1 MNFREASR
9 RLADLNTSETGMT
22 SDWPTDR
29 PTYQNP
35 PTQTDGLDPAALSGP
50 SPLNSGVGPYGEKV
64 VTDPLVPVP
73 DHDAGGSMPHL
84 PKGPDVDTTTLKN
97 HREVGLPNR

>member
-9 RLADLNTSETGMT
+9 RLEADLSNTELGMT
-22 SDWPTDR
+22 NDFPIDR
-29 PTYQNP
+29 PVVHQPDTV
-35 PTQTDGLDPAALSGP
+35 TDGLDPAAPGGP

-73 DHDAGGSMPHL
+73 EYDKGGPMPHI
-84 PKGPDVDTTTLKN
+84 KGPDVDTTTL
-97 HREVGLPNR
+97 RSYRDR

>member
-9 RLADLNTSETGMT
+9 RLEADLSTTELGMT

-29 PTYQNP
+29 PTIHQP
-35 PTQTDGLDPAALSGP
+35 DIKTDGLDPATPGGP

-73 DHDAGGSMPHL
+73 YHDPGGAMPHVE
-84 PKGPDVDTTTLKN
+84 GPDVDTTTLKN
-97 HREVGLPNR
+97 YRER